1 MSAQTSATNAMI
13 QLVTCRIGG
22 QLFAINLEMVE
33 DVFKP
38 EQYTPIPTVRPEIA
52 GILNLRGRII
62 VAINTDQLL
71 GLPAIA
77 APIVGRQMVNIKYL
91 NESYGLLADSVGD
104 VVTFSVDDI
113 QPNPINLDGNLA
125 IYSQGIL
132 RLDGELTTVLMAD
145 KLIAKVLDQE
155 AA

>member
-1 MSAQTSATNAMI
+1 MNDQPQSTNMI
-13 QLVTCRIGG
+13 QLVTLRIGG
-22 QLFAINLEMVE
+22 QLFAINLELVD

-38 EQYTPIPTVRPEIA
+38 EQFTPIPSVRPEIA

-62 VAINTDQLL
+62 VAINTDLLL
-71 GLPAIA
+71 GLPPVD

-104 VVTFSVDDI
+104 VVAFCATDI
-113 QPNPINLDGNLA
+113 KPNPINLDGKLA

-132 RLDGELTTVLMAD
+132 RLNGELMTVLMAD
-145 KLIAKVLDQE
+145 KIVAQVLNQE

>member
-1 MSAQTSATNAMI
+1 MAEQSQSANMI
-13 QLVTCRIGG
+13 QLVTLRIGG
-22 QLFAINLEMVE
+22 QLFAINLELVD

-38 EQYTPIPTVRPEIA
+38 EQFTPIPSVRPEIA

-71 GLPAIA
+71 GLPPVD

-104 VVTFSVDDI
+104 VVAFCATDI
-113 QPNPINLDGNLA
+113 KPNPINLDGNLA

-132 RLDGELTTVLMAD
+132 RLNGELMTVLMAD
-145 KLIAKVLDQE
+145 KIIAKVLNQE

>member
-1 MSAQTSATNAMI
+1 MSEETKASNAMI
-13 QLVTCRIGG
+13 QLVTLRIGG
-22 QLFAINLEMVE
+22 QLFAINLEMVD

-38 EQYTPIPTVRPEIA
+38 ERFTPIPSVRPEIA

-71 GLPAIA
+71 GLPPIE

-104 VVTFSVDDI
+104 VVAYSMADI
-113 QPNPINLDGNLA
+113 KPNPINLDGNLA
-125 IYSQGIL
+125 IYCQGIL
-132 RLDGELTTVLMAD
+132 RLDGELMAVLMAD
-145 KLIAKVLDQE
+145 RLIAKVLDQE

>member
-1 MSAQTSATNAMI
+1 MIDEKSTTSQLI
-13 QLVTCRIGG
+13 QLVTLRISG
-22 QLFAINLEMVE
+22 QLFAINLELVE

-38 EQYTPIPTVRPEIA
+38 ERFTPIPSVRPEIA

-71 GLPAIA
+71 GLPPVD

-104 VVTFSVDDI
+104 VVAFNMADI
-113 QPNPINLDGNLA
+113 KPNPINLDGNLA

-132 RLDGELTTVLMAD
+132 RLEGELMTVLMAD
-145 KLIAKVLDQE
+145 RIIAKVLDQE

>member
-1 MSAQTSATNAMI
+1 MAEQSQSANMI
-13 QLVTCRIGG
+13 QSVTLRIGG
-22 QLFAINLEMVE
+22 QLFAINLELVD

-38 EQYTPIPTVRPEIA
+38 EQFTPIPSVRPEIA

-71 GLPAIA
+71 GLPPVD

-104 VVTFSVDDI
+104 VVAFCATDI
-113 QPNPINLDGNLA
+113 KPNPINLDGNLA

-132 RLDGELTTVLMAD
+132 RLNGELMTVLMAD
-145 KLIAKVLDQE
+145 KIIAKVLNQE

>member
-1 MSAQTSATNAMI
+1 MMAEQTQSANMI
-13 QLVTCRIGG
+13 QLVTLRIGG
-22 QLFAINLEMVE
+22 QLFAINLELVD

-38 EQYTPIPTVRPEIA
+38 EQFTPIPSVRPEIA

-71 GLPAIA
+71 GLPPVD

-104 VVTFSVDDI
+104 VVAFCATDI
-113 QPNPINLDGNLA
+113 KPNPINLDGNLA

-132 RLDGELTTVLMAD
+132 RLNGELMTVLMAVVR
-145 KLIAKVLDQE
+145 AC
-155 AA
+155 

>member
-1 MSAQTSATNAMI
+1 MVEQSQSANMI
-13 QLVTCRIGG
+13 QLVTLRIGG
-22 QLFAINLEMVE
+22 QLFAINLELVD

-38 EQYTPIPTVRPEIA
+38 EQFTPIPSVRPEIA

-71 GLPAIA
+71 GLPPVN

-104 VVTFSVDDI
+104 VVAFCATDI
-113 QPNPINLDGNLA
+113 KPNPINLDGNLA

-132 RLDGELTTVLMAD
+132 RLNGELMTVLMAD
-145 KLIAKVLDQE
+145 KIIAKVLNQE

>member
-1 MSAQTSATNAMI
+1 MAEQSQSANMI
-13 QLVTCRIGG
+13 QLVTLRIGG
-22 QLFAINLEMVE
+22 QLFAINLELVD

-38 EQYTPIPTVRPEIA
+38 EQFTPIPSVRPEIA

-71 GLPAIA
+71 GLPPVD

-104 VVTFSVDDI
+104 VVAFCATDI
-113 QPNPINLDGNLA
+113 KPNPINLDGNLA

-132 RLDGELTTVLMAD
+132 RLSGELMTVLMAD
-145 KLIAKVLDQE
+145 KIIAKVLNQE

>member
-1 MSAQTSATNAMI
+1 MDDQSQSANMI
-13 QLVTCRIGG
+13 QLVTLRIGG
-22 QLFAINLEMVE
+22 QLFAINLELVD

-38 EQYTPIPTVRPEIA
+38 EQFTPIPSVRPEIA

-62 VAINTDQLL
+62 VAINTDLLL
-71 GLPAIA
+71 GLPPVD

-104 VVTFSVDDI
+104 VVAFCATDI
-113 QPNPINLDGNLA
+113 KPNPINLDGNLA

-132 RLDGELTTVLMAD
+132 RLKGELMTVLMAD
-145 KLIAKVLDQE
+145 KIIAKVLNQE

>member
-1 MSAQTSATNAMI
+1 MDDQPQSTNMI
-13 QLVTCRIGG
+13 QLVTLRIGG
-22 QLFAINLEMVE
+22 QLFAINLELVD

-38 EQYTPIPTVRPEIA
+38 EQFTPIPSVRPEIA

-62 VAINTDQLL
+62 VAINTDLLL
-71 GLPAIA
+71 GLPPVD

-104 VVTFSVDDI
+104 VVAFCATEI
-113 QPNPINLDGNLA
+113 KPNPINLDGNLA

-132 RLDGELTTVLMAD
+132 RLNGELMTVLMAD
-145 KLIAKVLDQE
+145 KIIAQVLNQE

>member
-1 MSAQTSATNAMI
+1 MNDQPQSTNMI
-13 QLVTCRIGG
+13 QLVTLRIGG
-22 QLFAINLEMVE
+22 QLFAINLELVD

-38 EQYTPIPTVRPEIA
+38 EQFTPIPSVRPEIA

-62 VAINTDQLL
+62 VAINTDLLL
-71 GLPAIA
+71 GLPPVD

-104 VVTFSVDDI
+104 VVAFCATDI
-113 QPNPINLDGNLA
+113 KPNPINLDGDLA

-132 RLDGELTTVLMAD
+132 RLNGELMTVLMAD
-145 KLIAKVLDQE
+145 KIIAQVLNQE

>member
-1 MSAQTSATNAMI
+1 MEIQTTSEMMI
-13 QLVTCRIGG
+13 QLVTLRIGG

-38 EQYTPIPTVRPEIA
+38 EQYTPIPSVRPEIA

-71 GLPAIA
+71 GLPPIDE
-77 APIVGRQMVNIKYL
+77 PIVGRQMVNVRYL

-104 VVTFSVDDI
+104 VAAFKLADI
-113 QPNPINLDGNLA
+113 KPNPINLDGNLS
-125 IYSQGIL
+125 IYSQGII
-132 RLDGELTTVLMAD
+132 RLDDELMTVLMAD
-145 KLIAKVLDQE
+145 RLVARVLDQE